1 MAECVKPTTNSNP
14 KVELIQNIKEW
25 VKLDT
30 EIKKLKAEVKQR
42 EKKKKTLTTS
52 LVSVMKK
59 SNVDCF
65 DITGGSIEYKQTK
78 QKKPLTSKTLL
89 NALENYYK
97 EDTDLAKEV
106 TKYILDSRQVE
117 IKETIVMK
125 INNPPERKDE

>member
-1 MAECVKPTTNSNP
+1 MAECVKPNSNP

-30 EIKKLKAEVKQR
+30 EIKKLKAEIKQR
-42 EKKKKTLTTS
+42 EKKKKNLTTDI
-52 LVSVMKK
+52 VQVMKK

-78 QKKPLTSKTLL
+78 QKKALTSKTLL

-97 EDTDLAKEV
+97 EDTSLAKEL

-125 INNPPERKDE
+125 INNKDK

>member
-1 MAECVKPTTNSNP
+1 MSECVKPVANP
-14 KVELIQNIKEW
+14 KIELIQNIKEW

-30 EIKKLKAEVKQR
+30 EIKKLKAEVRQR
-42 EKKKKTLTTS
+42 EKKKKTLTSS
-52 LVSVMKK
+52 LVNVMKK

-89 NALENYYK
+89 SALETYYK
-97 EDTDLAKEV
+97 EDTDLAKEL

-125 INNPPERKDE
+125 INNPPPERKDE